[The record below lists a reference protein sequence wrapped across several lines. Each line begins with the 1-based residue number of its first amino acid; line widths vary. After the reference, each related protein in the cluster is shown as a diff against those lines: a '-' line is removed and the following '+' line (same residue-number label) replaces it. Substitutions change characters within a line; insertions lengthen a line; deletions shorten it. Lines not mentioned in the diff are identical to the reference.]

1 MKSLSPKQRQ
11 ALEAILRSLR
21 QRGMPPILDE
31 IAEAIGV
38 KSRFGAFRHVRAL
51 EQKGYIRRLPG
62 PRGIQ
67 VLKDPAG
74 NPLPPEE
81 QVGYLPLFERV
92 TAGPPVLARE
102 EVVDYVPVPAAWL
115 GGGEGFAVRVASD
128 SMVPTV
134 YPGDIAV
141 VRRQPVAGSGDI
153 VVALLGD
160 EAVLKRFAREGDA
173 LLLVSDNPAY
183 APMRFA
189 RGETLRED
197 FGEPFDVLRAVSQVE
212 PLSRAAQGETIQIL
226 GKVVGLLRRFNGSVS
241 SQEELHRV

>member
-1 MKSLSPKQRQ
+1 
-11 ALEAILRSLR
+11 
-21 QRGMPPILDE
+21 
-31 IAEAIGV
+31 
-38 KSRFGAFRHVRAL
+38 
-51 EQKGYIRRLPG
+51 
-62 PRGIQ
+62 
-67 VLKDPAG
+67 
-74 NPLPPEE
+74 
-81 QVGYLPLFERV
+81 
-92 TAGPPVLARE
+92 
-102 EVVDYVPVPAAWL
+102 VDYIPVPAAWL

-183 APMRFA
+183 APLRFA
-189 RGETLRED
+189 R
-197 FGEPFDVLRAVSQVE
+197 
-212 PLSRAAQGETIQIL
+212 GETIQIL

>member
-1 MKSLSPKQRQ
+1 MKGLSPKQRQ
-11 ALEAILRSLR
+11 ALEAILRLLR

-67 VLKDPAG
+67 VLKDPSG

-81 QVGYLPLFERV
+81 QVGYLPLFDRV

-134 YPGDIAV
+134 TRGDIV
-141 VRRQPVAGSGDI
+141 IVRRQPAAASGDI

-160 EAVLKRFAREGDA
+160 EAVLKRFAQKAETV
-173 LLLVSDNPAY
+173 LLISDNPVH
-183 APMRFA
+183 APMRFP
-189 RGETLRED
+189 RGE
-197 FGEPFDVLRAVSQVE
+197 GIQV
-212 PLSRAAQGETIQIL
+212 L
-226 GKVVGLLRRFNGSVS
+226 GKVVGLLRRV
-241 SQEELHRV
+241 

>member
-1 MKSLSPKQRQ
+1 MKSLSPKQQQ

-67 VLKDPAG
+67 VLKDPSG

-81 QVGYLPLFERV
+81 QVGYLPLFDRV

-128 SMVPTV
+128 SMAPTV
-134 YPGDIAV
+134 TRGDIV
-141 VRRQPVAGSGDI
+141 IVRRQPVAGSGDI
-153 VVALLGD
+153 VVALLEEE
-160 EAVLKRFAREGDA
+160 EAVLKRFAREVDTI
-173 LLLVSDNPAY
+173 LLVSDNPAY
-183 APMRFA
+183 APLRFL
-189 RGETLRED
+189 RGEALRE
-197 FGEPFDVLRAVSQVE
+197 P
-212 PLSRAAQGETIQIL
+212 QGGAIQIL

-241 SQEELHRV
+241 SPKELHRV

>member
-1 MKSLSPKQRQ
+1 MKGLSPKQRQ

-21 QRGMPPILDE
+21 QRGMPPILEE

-67 VLKDPAG
+67 VLKDPSG

-81 QVGYLPLFERV
+81 QVGYLPLFDRV

-115 GGGEGFAVRVASD
+115 GGGEGFAVRVTSD

-134 YPGDIAV
+134 NSGDIV
-141 VRRQPVAGSGDI
+141 IVRRQPAAASGDI

-160 EAVLKRFAREGDA
+160 EAVLKRFAQKAETV
-173 LLLVSDNPAY
+173 LLISDNPVY
-183 APMRFA
+183 APMQF
-189 RGETLRED
+189 
-197 FGEPFDVLRAVSQVE
+197 
-212 PLSRAAQGETIQIL
+212 AQGQALRIL
-226 GKVVGLLRRFNGSVS
+226 GKVVGLLRRV
-241 SQEELHRV
+241 

>member
-128 SMVPTV
+128 SMAPTV
-134 YPGDIAV
+134 HPGDIAV

-183 APMRFA
+183 APLRFA

-197 FGEPFDVLRAVSQVE
+197 FGE
-212 PLSRAAQGETIQIL
+212 LSRAAQGETIQIL

>member
-1 MKSLSPKQRQ
+1 MKGLSPKQRQ
-11 ALEAILRSLR
+11 ALEAILRCLR

-153 VVALLGD
+153 VVALLEE
-160 EAVLKRFAREGDA
+160 EAVLKRFAREVDTV
-173 LLLVSDNPAY
+173 LLTSDNPAH
-183 APMRFA
+183 PSMRFA
-189 RGETLRED
+189 GGEGLK
-197 FGEPFDVLRAVSQVE
+197 
-212 PLSRAAQGETIQIL
+212 IL

>member
-67 VLKDPAG
+67 VLKDPSG
-74 NPLPPEE
+74 NPLSPEE
-81 QVGYLPLFERV
+81 QVGYLPLFDRV

-128 SMVPTV
+128 SMAPTV
-134 YPGDIAV
+134 TRGDIV
-141 VRRQPVAGSGDI
+141 IVRRQPVAGSGDI
-153 VVALLGD
+153 VVALLEE
-160 EAVLKRFAREGDA
+160 EAVLKRFAREVDTI
-173 LLLVSDNPAY
+173 LLVSDNPAY
-183 APMRFA
+183 ALITFP
-189 RGETLRED
+189 RGE
-197 FGEPFDVLRAVSQVE
+197 G
-212 PLSRAAQGETIQIL
+212 IQIL

-241 SQEELHRV
+241 SQSSQEELHRV

>member
-51 EQKGYIRRLPG
+51 EQKGYIRRLSG

-81 QVGYLPLFERV
+81 QVGYLPLFDRV

-141 VRRQPVAGSGDI
+141 VRRQPVAGSGDS
-153 VVALLGD
+153 VVALLEE
-160 EAVLKRFAREGDA
+160 EAVLKRFAREVDTI
-173 LLLVSDNPAY
+173 LLTSDNPAY
-183 APMRFA
+183 ALITFP
-189 RGETLRED
+189 RGE
-197 FGEPFDVLRAVSQVE
+197 G
-212 PLSRAAQGETIQIL
+212 IQIL

>member
-51 EQKGYIRRLPG
+51 EQKGYIRRLTG

-67 VLKDPAG
+67 VLKDPSG

-81 QVGYLPLFERV
+81 QVGYLPLFDRV

-128 SMVPTV
+128 SMAPTV
-134 YPGDIAV
+134 TRGDIV
-141 VRRQPVAGSGDI
+141 IVRRQPAAGSGDI
-153 VVALLGD
+153 VVALLEE
-160 EAVLKRFAREGDA
+160 EAVLKRFAREVDTV
-173 LLLVSDNPAY
+173 LLTSDNPAH
-183 APMRFA
+183 ALMTFP
-189 RGETLRED
+189 RGE
-197 FGEPFDVLRAVSQVE
+197 G
-212 PLSRAAQGETIQIL
+212 IQIL

>member
-1 MKSLSPKQRQ
+1 VKGLSPKQRQ

-67 VLKDPAG
+67 VLKDPSG

-81 QVGYLPLFERV
+81 QVGYLPLFDRV

-128 SMVPTV
+128 SMAPTV
-134 YPGDIAV
+134 SPGDIV
-141 VRRQPVAGSGDI
+141 IVRRQPAAASGDI

-160 EAVLKRFAREGDA
+160 EAVLKRFAQKAETV
-173 LLLVSDNPAY
+173 LLISDNPVY
-183 APMRFA
+183 APMQF
-189 RGETLRED
+189 
-197 FGEPFDVLRAVSQVE
+197 
-212 PLSRAAQGETIQIL
+212 AQGQALRIL
-226 GKVVGLLRRFNGSVS
+226 GKVVGLLRRV
-241 SQEELHRV
+241 